1 MNEIE
6 TLVID
11 TVAEALARAEAEPD
25 NYGVPEQ
32 LAEAVQRGEPDALAR
47 LFEEVRVLLYLRASR
62 YYFRYRDYC
71 DRAGVTDEDLK
82 QSSFF
87 AVVNAA
93 KAYNRSKG
101 FRFTTY
107 LNKYIMSEFAT
118 ICGWRTSRRDALNLA
133 DSLDAPLP
141 TGRGSGDGDDLTLAE
156 TLVDLVEPTPDELAE
171 IESTETAVREAVQ
184 RLPDDLRDIIVLRYF
199 DGLTIAQAAER
210 LSWTEHEVRARTTKA
225 IAKLYWNP
233 VLREIW
239 KEELEMQEQ
248 RRREYFKTN
257 FAK

>member
-233 VLREIW
+233 ILREIW

>member
-6 TLVID
+6 TLVIE
-11 TVAEALARAEAEPD
+11 TITETLARAEAEPD

-62 YYFRYRDYC
+62 YYFRYRDHC

-118 ICGWRTSRRDALNLA
+118 LCGWRTSRRDALNLA

-239 KEELEMQEQ
+239 KEELEMQEL

>member
-32 LAEAVQRGEPDALAR
+32 LAEAVQRGEPGALAR

-62 YYFRYRDYC
+62 YYFRYRDHC

-141 TGRGSGDGDDLTLAE
+141 TGKGSGDGDDLTLAE

>member
-11 TVAEALARAEAEPD
+11 TVSEALARAEAEPD

-62 YYFRYRDYC
+62 YYFRYRDHC

-107 LNKYIMSEFAT
+107 LNKYIMSEFAAL
-118 ICGWRTSRRDALNLA
+118 CGWRTSRRDALNLA

-239 KEELEMQEQ
+239 KEELEMQEL

>member
-62 YYFRYRDYC
+62 YYFRYRDHC

-118 ICGWRTSRRDALNLA
+118 LCGWRTSRRDALNLA